1 MLAAGQGRRDEAMAI
16 INRIGDF
23 QDEMT
28 AWRRDLHAHPEL
40 GFQEVRTS
48 AVVADKL
55 RAFGLDEV
63 HTGIATTGVVGVLR
77 AGAGGR
83 RIALRADMDALPIE
97 EATGLPYASRH
108 PGRMHACGHDGHTAM
123 LLGAARY
130 LAETRN
136 FEGTIFFVFQPAEEM
151 QAGGRVMIEDG
162 LFERFPAE
170 QVFGMHN
177 WPRLPLGQFAMRPGP
192 VMAAAD
198 RIEIRLTGDGGHG
211 AMPHLA
217 RDPVVAGA
225 QIVSAL
231 QTIVARNADPIDRA
245 VVSVTQFHA
254 GTTDNVI
261 PQTAVLGGTARSF
274 SSEMRDLIERRV
286 GEIARGIG
294 QALGVE
300 VDCRYERGYPATV
313 NSEAETELA
322 AAAATEI
329 VGADQVD
336 RAPAPVMGAED
347 FAFMLERRPGSYVF
361 IGNGGG
367 PEAPMVHNPDY
378 NFNDEALPY
387 GASYWARLA
396 ERLLPAR

>member
-1 MLAAGQGRRDEAMAI
+1 MAI

-23 QDEMT
+23 QGEMT
-28 AWRRDLHAHPEL
+28 AWRRDLHAHPEI
-40 GFQEVRTS
+40 GFEETRTA

-63 HTGIATTGVVGVLR
+63 HTGLAKTGVVGVLK
-77 AGAGGR
+77 AGSGGR
-83 RIALRADMDALPIE
+83 AIGLRADMDALPIA
-97 EATGLPYASRH
+97 EATGLPYASRTA
-108 PGRMHACGHDGHTAM
+108 GRMHACGHDGHTAM
-123 LLGAARY
+123 LLGAAKY

-136 FEGTIFFVFQPAEEM
+136 FDGTVFFIFQPAEEM
-151 QAGGRVMIEDG
+151 MAGGKVMIEDG

-177 WPRLPLGQFAMRPGP
+177 WPRMPVGQFAMRPGP

-198 RIEIRLTGDGGHG
+198 RIAIELTGRGGHG
-211 AMPHLA
+211 AMPHFA
-217 RDPVVAGA
+217 CDPVVAGA

-245 VVSVTQFHA
+245 VVSITQFHA
-254 GTTDNVI
+254 GHTDNVI
-261 PQTAVLGGTARSF
+261 PQTATLGGTARSF
-274 SSEMRDLIERRV
+274 SPEMRALIERRL
-286 GEIARGIG
+286 GAIARGVG
-294 QALGVE
+294 EALGVE
-300 VDCRYERGYPATV
+300 VAVTYERGYPPTV

-322 AAAATEI
+322 ARAAAAVAGE
-329 VGADQVD
+329 ANVD

-367 PEAPMVHNPDY
+367 EDAPMVHHPAYD
-378 NFNDEALPY
+378 FNDEVLPF
-387 GASYWARLA
+387 GASYWSQLV
-396 ERLLPAR
+396 EQILPAR

>member
-1 MLAAGQGRRDEAMAI
+1 MAI

-40 GFQEVRTS
+40 GFEETRTS
-48 AVVADKL
+48 ALVADKL
-55 RAFGLDEV
+55 RGFGFDEV
-63 HTGIATTGVVGVLR
+63 HTGIAKTGVVGVLK
-77 AGAGGR
+77 GGEGGR
-83 RIALRADMDALPIE
+83 AIGLRADMDALPIV

-108 PGRMHACGHDGHTAM
+108 EGRMHACGHDGHTTM

-136 FEGTIFFVFQPAEEM
+136 FAGTVYFIFQPAEEM
-151 QAGGRVMIEDG
+151 LAGGRVMVEEG
-162 LFERFPAE
+162 LLERFPAE

-198 RIEIRLTGDGGHG
+198 RIAIRLVGRGGHG
-211 AMPHLA
+211 AMPHHS

-245 VVSVTQFHA
+245 VVSITQFHA
-254 GTTDNVI
+254 GDADNVI
-261 PQTAVLGGTARSF
+261 PHTASLGGTARSF
-274 SSEMRDLIERRV
+274 TPAMQDLIERRI
-286 GEIARGIG
+286 GEIARGIA
-294 QALGVE
+294 QALE
-300 VDCRYERGYPATV
+300 VAAEVAYERGYPATV

-322 AAAATEI
+322 AAAAVAV
-329 VGADQVD
+329 VGADKVD
-336 RAPAPVMGAED
+336 RAPNPVMGAED
-347 FAFMLERRPGSYVF
+347 FAFMLEHRPGSYIF
-361 IGNGGG
+361 IGNGGDD
-367 PEAPMVHNPDY
+367 EAPMVHHPEY
-378 NFNDEALPY
+378 NFNDDALPY
-387 GASYWARLA
+387 GASYWAKLV
-396 ERLLPAR
+396 EHLLPAR